1 MKYLLEHPLRRIGN
15 YTFSRLTTLICGF
28 LVVTGVSVLLTTG
41 TALAQEQTKSVVLTT
56 VPAPYS
62 IASLLAKGTD
72 ISVQNIPENGRRMY
86 GIQRYLHK
94 FKSKL
99 TPIFSH
105 ADAVVTIGK
114 LWRKDPLY
122 AAVRAENVRVVNI
135 DATRPWS
142 SSMTG
147 VSVIDEPDTS
157 NAWSIVS
164 GKSVT
169 VRRPSIYFWMSLA
182 NGARMADIIATDF
195 IKLYPQD
202 ADRVKRNL
210 TSLQS
215 RIHAL
220 RLKYEKDFATVE
232 NLSVISLTCE
242 FVYLTDDTGI
252 YVDSYLVK
260 QDIQWTDAD
269 LAMLTQRIK
278 DNAIPVVIH
287 KWMPSQPIQN
297 AIKAGGAELVILD
310 PLDGSTL
317 SETALS
323 SEYYLEKMEQNLETL
338 YAAFK
343 KAGK

>member
-1 MKYLLEHPLRRIGN
+1 MKYLVELPLKRIGS
-15 YTFSRLTTLICGF
+15 YISSRLTTLICGF
-28 LVVTGVSVLLTTG
+28 LVVTGFSALLTTG
-41 TALAQEQTKSVVLTT
+41 TALAQEQSKSVVLTT

-62 IASLLAKGTD
+62 IASILAKGTD
-72 ISVQNIPENGRRMY
+72 ISIRNIPEDGRRMY

-94 FKSKL
+94 FRSKL
-99 TPIFSH
+99 TPVFSR

-147 VSVIDEPDTS
+147 VSVVDEPEIS

-164 GKSVT
+164 GNSVSAQ
-169 VRRPSIYFWMSLA
+169 RPSIYFWMSLA

-195 IKLYPQD
+195 MKLYPQD
-202 ADRVKRNL
+202 ADKVRNNL
-210 TSLQS
+210 SSLQS
-215 RIHAL
+215 RIHNL
-220 RLKYEKDFATVE
+220 RLKYEKAFSSVE
-232 NLSVISLTCE
+232 NLSVVCLTCE
-242 FVYLTDDTGI
+242 FVYLTDETGI

-260 QDIQWTDAD
+260 QDIKWTDVD
-269 LAMLTQRIK
+269 LAMLTSRLK

-287 KWMPSQPIQN
+287 KWMPSEPIQN
-297 AIKAGGAELVILD
+297 AIKAGGAKLVILD

-317 SETALS
+317 SGKTLS
-323 SEYYLEKMEQNLETL
+323 SEYYLEKMEQNLEAL
-338 YAAFK
+338 HKAFHSATK
-343 KAGK
+343 